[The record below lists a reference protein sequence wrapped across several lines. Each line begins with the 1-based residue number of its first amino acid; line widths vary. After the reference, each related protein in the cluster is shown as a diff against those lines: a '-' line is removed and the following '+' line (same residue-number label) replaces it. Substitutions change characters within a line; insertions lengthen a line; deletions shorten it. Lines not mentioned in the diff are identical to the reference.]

1 MRVDEVGDGLVRL
14 WNQENPSKQVKVG
27 NVITKVNGST
37 EDMRGAL
44 AKAEI
49 LEVTFQTDEEIQE
62 VPADPPVPKKK
73 PKAWYTDT
81 DTYFP
86 VLVILGIVISFVTS
100 FLLQDEMGA
109 MVDMRACTGVSVCV
123 YAMRAPQSG
132 TSAGTAARMRR
143 RAHRRR
149 APSGDLSPISTRA
162 EFWERPP
169 TEMPPPVADSRSG

>member
-1 MRVDEVGDGLVRL
+1 MPEFTITVDRREPASKLGLSLEMPTMRVDEVGDGLVRL

-100 FLLQDEMGA
+100 FLL
-109 MVDMRACTGVSVCV
+109 
-123 YAMRAPQSG
+123 
-132 TSAGTAARMRR
+132 
-143 RAHRRR
+143 HR
-149 APSGDLSPISTRA
+149 
-162 EFWERPP
+162 
-169 TEMPPPVADSRSG
+169 